1 MTINNVYNL
10 SICILAGGQ
19 GKRMKSEL
27 PKVCVCF
34 KGIPMIVH
42 ILIQALKLKSSK
54 IIIITGKFNEIIQN
68 TVKSWLSNTDFEKL
82 RFVIQE
88 EPLGTGHAV
97 KCSLDCYCENEN
109 GFSNGFSN
117 VFSNGFSNGFSNVF
131 SNGFSNVFSNG
142 FSNGFSN
149 VFSNGFSNVFS
160 NGFSNVLIL
169 NGDTPNLSFELLKNF
184 IEYKSE
190 VNKLLISEVV
200 EPFGYG
206 RIIMNNEN
214 EILKIVEEKDAN
226 EEEKKVNKIN
236 SGIYL
241 INSENL
247 KKYILLIKNNNK
259 SNEYYLTDIIELML
273 NDDIKTYG
281 YLIDKSMN
289 NQILGVNNLEQLQEL
304 ENLN

>member
-1 MTINNVYNL
+1 MTINNIYNL

-42 ILIQALKLKSSK
+42 VIRVSLKLNASK

-68 TVKSWLSNTDFEKL
+68 TIKKWLSNTDFEKL

-97 KCSLDCYCENEN
+97 KCSLDYYDLNE
-109 GFSNGFSN
+109 
-117 VFSNGFSNGFSNVF
+117 
-131 SNGFSNVFSNG
+131 
-142 FSNGFSN
+142 
-149 VFSNGFSNVFS
+149 
-160 NGFSNVLIL
+160 NVLIL

-184 IEYKSE
+184 IEYKLGF
-190 VNKLLISEVV
+190 NKLLISEVIK
-200 EPFGYG
+200 PFGYG
-206 RIIMNNEN
+206 RIIMNYEN

-226 EEEKKVNKIN
+226 EQEKIVNKIN

-241 INSENL
+241 INSNDL

-273 NDDIKTYG
+273 NDNIKTYG
-281 YLIDKSMN
+281 YLIDNSKN
-289 NQILGVNNLEQLQEL
+289 NEILGVNTLEQLTEL

>member
-1 MTINNVYNL
+1 MISNKKL

-42 ILIQALKLKSSK
+42 IIKKALKLDSGK
-54 IIIITGKFNEIIQN
+54 IIIITGKFNEIIQD
-68 TVKSWLSNTDFEKL
+68 TVKLYLDNIDFKKLS
-82 RFVIQE
+82 FVIQE

-97 KCSLDCYCENEN
+97 KCSLDYYDLNE
-109 GFSNGFSN
+109 
-117 VFSNGFSNGFSNVF
+117 
-131 SNGFSNVFSNG
+131 
-142 FSNGFSN
+142 
-149 VFSNGFSNVFS
+149 
-160 NGFSNVLIL
+160 NVLIL

-184 IEYKSE
+184 IEYKLGF
-190 VNKLLISEVV
+190 NKLLISEVIK
-200 EPFGYG
+200 PFGYG
-206 RIIMNNEN
+206 RIIMNYEN

-226 EEEKKVNKIN
+226 EQEKIVNKIN

-241 INSENL
+241 INSNDL

-273 NDDIKTYG
+273 NDNIKTYG
-281 YLIDKSMN
+281 YLIDNSKN
-289 NQILGVNNLEQLQEL
+289 NEILGVNTLEQLTEL

>member
-109 GFSNGFSN
+109 G
-117 VFSNGFSNGFSNVF
+117 F

>member
-1 MTINNVYNL
+1 MTINNIYNL

-42 ILIQALKLKSSK
+42 VIRVSLKLNASK

-68 TVKSWLSNTDFEKL
+68 TIKKWLSNTDFEKL

-109 GFSNGFSN
+109 G
-117 VFSNGFSNGFSNVF
+117 
-131 SNGFSNVFSNG
+131 
-142 FSNGFSN
+142 
-149 VFSNGFSNVFS
+149 
-160 NGFSNVLIL
+160 LIL

-184 IEYKSE
+184 IEYKSG

-236 SGIYL
+236 SGIYF
-241 INSENL
+241 INSNHL

-273 NDDIKTYG
+273 NDGIKTYG
-281 YLIDKSMN
+281 YLIDKLKN
-289 NQILGVNNLEQLQEL
+289 NEILGVNTLEQLTEL